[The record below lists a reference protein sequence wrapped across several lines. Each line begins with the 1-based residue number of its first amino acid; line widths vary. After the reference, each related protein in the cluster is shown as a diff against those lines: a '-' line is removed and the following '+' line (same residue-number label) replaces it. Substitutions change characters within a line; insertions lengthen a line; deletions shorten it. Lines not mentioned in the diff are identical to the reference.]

1 MVPLEK
7 CEVDWSK
14 TRAWG
19 SGGYYARLF
28 LNVKGRE
35 PEGTIDPADYEKV
48 RDELAAR
55 IADIADPEGNS
66 IGSVA
71 YKPQEIYRKVTNIA
85 PDLIVYFGNL
95 SWRSVG
101 SLGVNRIHTFENDTG
116 PDDANH
122 AQDGLYIYANPGSQ
136 AQGRGPKRHL
146 MDVAPAILQLLDVP
160 IPATM
165 QGRSFV

>member
-1 MVPLEK
+1 
-7 CEVDWSK
+7 VDWNR

-35 PEGTIDPADYEKV
+35 PDGIIDPVDYERV
-48 RDELAAR
+48 RDELAER
-55 IADIADPEGNS
+55 IASITDLEGNN

-71 YKPQEIYRKVTNIA
+71 YKPEEIYQEVNNIA

-101 SLGVNRIHTFENDTG
+101 SLGSDRIHTLENDTG

-122 AQDGLYIYANPGSQ
+122 AQEGMYIYYGPSSQGKGPGP
-136 AQGRGPKRHL
+136 RRHL
-146 MDVAPAILQLLDVP
+146 MDVAPTILDLAGLPVP
-160 IPATM
+160 CDM
-165 QGRSFV
+165 QGDSFAN